1 MGLLPKGQREQVLFL
16 IGVLGIA
23 GAGAYW
29 NFLYTPK
36 SAELDLR
43 EERVEALVEMN
54 RKAQLEMA
62 KGNVSELRAQ
72 LAEYQENLA
81 LIRTLVPQGNELPSL
96 LEQVSTAARRVGLD
110 LASVDPQPVVEGSTY
125 DTYRY
130 NVSLLGS
137 YHDLGTFLTNVGTLT
152 RIVLPVNL
160 TLQQPSNPTAAK
172 SHQKPDASV
181 VEARFQLQTYVARKA
196 PLEEDEPPKKE
207 GAGR

>member
-1 MGLLPKGQREQVLFL
+1 MALLPTGQREQTLFFAGFL
-16 IGVLGIA
+16 ALV
-23 GAGAYW
+23 GAGAFWY
-29 NFLYTPK
+29 FVYSPK
-36 SAELDLR
+36 SVELAQR
-43 EERVEALVEMN
+43 EERVESLLEMN

-72 LAEYQENLA
+72 LAEYQESLA
-81 LIRTLVPQGNELPSL
+81 LVRTLVPQGHELPSL

-110 LASVDPQPVVEGSTY
+110 LASVDPQPVVEGPSY

-130 NVSLLGS
+130 NISVLGN

-172 SHQKPDASV
+172 AHQKPNTSV
-181 VEARFQLQTYVARKA
+181 VEARFQLQTYVARKT
-196 PLEEDEPPKKE
+196 PMEGDQPPQK
-207 GAGR
+207 AGD

>member
-1 MGLLPKGQREQVLFL
+1 MALLPKGQREQVLFL
-16 IGVLGIA
+16 IGFLAVV

-29 NFLYTPK
+29 YFIFSPK
-36 SAELDLR
+36 SEEIALR

-81 LIRTLVPQGNELPSL
+81 LIRTLVPQGNELPAL

-110 LASVDPQPVVEGSTY
+110 LASVDPQPIIEGSDY

-130 NVSLLGS
+130 NISLLGS
-137 YHDLGTFLTNVGTLT
+137 YHDLGVFLTNVGTLT
-152 RIVLPVNL
+152 RIVLPANL

-172 SHQKPDASV
+172 MHQKPNESV

-196 PLEEDEPPKKE
+196 PLEEPPTKA